1 MYKLRVRG
9 PYATAIAK
17 ILLDAGAELVDL
29 SRQLA
34 ERFSLPQRSDEPPHA
49 TVKTSKEDPSVL
61 LVIGYR
67 EAVDFVLSELL
78 SRIPFSLCRYSELGP
93 YTTVVGHII
102 GEEAGR
108 CIVEVPS
115 GRALLMDVQCDPGS
129 RVVAH
134 VIRAALQPNELPIL
148 RSGIA
153 VLSDTLALIDDG
165 RSGVSFSEHIRSA
178 ERRAELMILAQNV
191 TREGISVR
199 WRSAARSA
207 SLDTLSKD
215 LESCKR
221 KLEELRKKVQ
231 EVIEPSVVSYGEAI
245 ALIKL
250 TRPSKEYLDDV
261 RAQVLGTVP
270 YHHTLKTCQYPQEA
284 VDVLD
289 FISNYVSKH
298 EMRKAIEKYMQNEV
312 AKLSSLRLRHAKPD
326 GEEITIGPVHIEKV
340 EEVSLLGTVIVGK
353 RIARSSG
360 IYDGLEVAKEP
371 GDIITTIIP
380 TDKWFLIHVY
390 ADSSGREKGM
400 YININT
406 PPELCAPLS
415 EVRYVDL
422 YIDIAVVGDDVRV
435 IDEDQLRDAVKRGI
449 VDGDLEYMAI
459 ESVRWVLM
467 NLKEIIEI
475 ARRIALPSPPSPQLS
490 EPSSR

>member
-17 ILLDAGAELVDL
+17 ILSEAGAELVDL

-34 ERFSLPQRSDEPPHA
+34 ERFSLPQRSGEPPHA
-49 TVKTSKEDPSVL
+49 TVKTSEEDPSVL

-67 EAVDFVLSELL
+67 DAVDFVLEELL

-93 YTTVVGHII
+93 YTTVVGRVV
-102 GEEAGR
+102 GEEADR
-108 CIVEVPS
+108 CIVEVPD
-115 GRALLMDVQCDPGS
+115 GRALLVDAQCVPGS
-129 RVVAH
+129 KVVAH
-134 VIRAALQPNELPIL
+134 IIRAALRPNEVPIL
-148 RSGIA
+148 RPGIA
-153 VLSDTLALIDDG
+153 VLGDTLALIDDG
-165 RSGVSFSEHIRSA
+165 KSRVSFSEHIRSS
-178 ERRAELMILAQNV
+178 ERRAELMILAQSA
-191 TREGISVR
+191 TREGVSVR

-207 SLDTLSKD
+207 PLDTLSRD

-221 KLEELRKKVQ
+221 KLEELREKVQ
-231 EVIEPSVVSYGEAI
+231 EVTEPSIVSYGEAI

-284 VDVLD
+284 VDILD
-289 FISNYVSKH
+289 FVSNYVNKH
-298 EMRKAIEKYMQNEV
+298 EMRRAIEKYMQSEA
-312 AKLSSLRLRHAKPD
+312 AKLNSLRLRHSKPD
-326 GEEITIGPVHIEKV
+326 GEDIIIGPINIEKTM
-340 EEVSLLGTVIVGK
+340 EVPLLGTVIVGK
-353 RIARSSG
+353 RTVRSSG
-360 IYDGLEVAKEP
+360 LYDGLGVAKEP

-380 TDKWFLIHVY
+380 IDKWFLIHVY
-390 ADSSGREKGM
+390 TSSDGKEKGM

-422 YIDIAVVGDDVRV
+422 YIDVAVVGDDVRV
-435 IDEDQLRDAVKRGI
+435 VDEDQLQNAVKQGFI
-449 VDGDLEYMAI
+449 EGDLEYMAI
-459 ESVRWVLM
+459 ESVKWILT
-467 NLKEIIEI
+467 NLRDILEI

-490 EPSSR
+490 EPSSQ